1 MKIYLIKSLNDGIY
15 KIGVSKNPEKRIK
28 QLQTGN
34 SSQLQLLNVY
44 ETVIPFKVEKVL
56 HSTFQIDRKEGE
68 WFYLSIKDELDF
80 LNQCNMIEKNLLH
93 LIKEENKFI

>member
-1 MKIYLIKSLNDGIY
+1 MKIYLIKSLNDGTY

-80 LNQCNMIEKNLLH
+80 LNQCNMIEKNLLC